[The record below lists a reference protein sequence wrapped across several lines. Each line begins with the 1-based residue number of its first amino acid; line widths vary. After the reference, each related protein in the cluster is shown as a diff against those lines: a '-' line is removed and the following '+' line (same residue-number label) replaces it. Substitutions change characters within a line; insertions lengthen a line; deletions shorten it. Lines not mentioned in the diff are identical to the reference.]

1 MWTQLLGP
9 TLTLLL
15 CGLFQAQGWRI
26 DSSSNETPQ
35 SLPPDTFRKLAQAL
49 YQRGDKAENRLSKK
63 IFYNRNITCNDGSPA
78 GYYMRRNSRSRRWVI
93 FLEGGWYCYDNISCE
108 SRWIRLRSL
117 MSSERWPSVKTV
129 GGILSSDVS
138 ENPHFSDANHILIPY
153 CSSDSW
159 SGTSKMGET
168 NSRFAFM
175 GAYIIQ
181 EVINELVYYEKLLQ
195 GSELYLSG
203 SSAGGTGVLI
213 NVDSVAE
220 SIKRFGRNELVV
232 RGISDSGWFLDSNP
246 FSPRSDG
253 CDEEG
258 NCSPIGAVRKG
269 THLWKAKV
277 HSKCKESFGQEIA
290 NCFFGYKVYPLIKS
304 PLFIFQWQ
312 FDEAQMIADNVGA
325 PVTKAQWNFIHRMG
339 DQLRD
344 SFNNVTAVFSP
355 ACISHSVLTKRNWI
369 SIEVDGVTL
378 PDALNCWI
386 KHLSSSSFSY
396 SKRFKNTVPDQV
408 KVNVISPLSKRGISS
423 MLADAPR
430 FIYSTKDRYKK
441 VTTNLIPSVSIPPT
455 EDNFKNTIS
464 NRLKTQKNKSSTSSS
479 EKRGKK
485 SLSSKRKRRN
495 RNVKRRRLRKLR
507 QKCKRHNDAACVE
520 FFKPINSEIVKS
532 LDRRSSRRQG
542 KQHVH
547 KRKNH
552 KKSQRKKKKKK
563 KRRNNKR
570 RRRRR
575 ERKARR
581 QARKLKPRSVLYNQ
595 STGPP
600 LKTYT
605 AHKKCLLRHVDTCSW
620 PQCNRSCPKLRN
632 PATGEEMDFLELLKS
647 FGLDMKNVARALGV
661 DYATLKDMDKDVL
674 LHLLTSQPN
683 S

>member
-1 MWTQLLGP
+1 MYVKMFYSNLIFVGAYNPVFQPRMWTQLLGP

-78 GYYMRRNSRSRRWVI
+78 GYYMRRNSHSRRWVI

-159 SGTSKMGET
+159 SGTSKNGR
-168 NSRFAFM
+168 NKFS
-175 GAYIIQ
+175 
-181 EVINELVYYEKLLQ
+181 LC

-246 FSPRSDG
+246 FLL
-253 CDEEG
+253 EVM
-258 NCSPIGAVRKG
+258 AVTK
-269 THLWKAKV
+269 K
-277 HSKCKESFGQEIA
+277 EIA
-290 NCFFGYKVYPLIKS
+290 HLLEPSAKERIYGKPRCTPSAKKLSAKRLPIVFFGYKVYPLIKS

-455 EDNFKNTIS
+455 EDNS
-464 NRLKTQKNKSSTSSS
+464 KTQSQIDLKPKRINPQLPPAK
-479 EKRGKK
+479 KRGKK

-542 KQHVH
+542 KQH
-547 KRKNH
+547 
-552 KKSQRKKKKKK
+552 
-563 KRRNNKR
+563 R